1 MLDGIKNYLSMEST
15 GALIVTGEWG
25 CGKTFHIEKVIMPAL
40 LCKNLRLYMDIVGYQ
55 LFVGDAVEKWS
66 VFL

>member
-25 CGKTFHIEKVIMPAL
+25 FGKTFHIEKVIMPAL
-40 LCKNLRLYMDIVGYQ
+40 LCKNLRLHHRILIDYQ
-55 LFVGDAVEKWS
+55 
-66 VFL
+66 